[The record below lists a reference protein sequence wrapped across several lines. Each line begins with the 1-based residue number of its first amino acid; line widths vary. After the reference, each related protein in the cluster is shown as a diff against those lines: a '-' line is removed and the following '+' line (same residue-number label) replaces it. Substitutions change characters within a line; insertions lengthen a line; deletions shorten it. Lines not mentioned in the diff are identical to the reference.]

1 MIDDNNGMT
10 DEVIDDKSDL
20 FRAQRG
26 PGSNKQIGGVSF
38 CTEFW
43 RVSFRPR

>member
-1 MIDDNNGMT
+1 MVDDTNGVM

-26 PGSNKQIGGVSF
+26 PGSNTQTGGVSF
-38 CTEFW
+38 CNVFLEG
-43 RVSFRPR
+43 VVP